1 MSTDKVDLF
10 VKLVKLKS
18 YLVSMI
24 DNYDESPESLYHT
37 EEFLNLR
44 YPDDKEEILTLL
56 KENKIL
62 SDREI
67 VFDTQMHMKFKNI
80 AEGMPKGVTLESI
93 FDQVGITS
101 DEFESI
107 KSFLNSYR
115 SKREEELKNIVET
128 LLQLARLWVNHLE
141 IENSADDLLALHEED
156 VIRPEENK
164 AMEDVSKNSESSLMK
179 LTAITNKY
187 LDMLSNYYFNYG
199 GDIQLKSFLFDLEK
213 FIKNIEAKYKKL
225 LDEED

>member
-1 MSTDKVDLF
+1 MSSDKIDLF

-37 EEFLNLR
+37 EEFLDLR
-44 YPDDKEEILTLL
+44 FPEEKEEIITLL
-56 KENKIL
+56 KENKIV

-93 FDQVGITS
+93 FEQVGINS

-107 KSFLNSYR
+107 EAFLDKYK

-128 LLQLARLWVNHLE
+128 LLQLAKLWVQHLE

-156 VIRPEENK
+156 VIRPEENEE
-164 AMEDVSKNSESSLMK
+164 MEDVSKNSESSLMK
-179 LTAITNKY
+179 LTAITSKY
-187 LDMLSNYYFNYG
+187 LDMLSNYYFSYG
-199 GDIQLKSFLFDLEK
+199 GDIQLKSFVFDLEK
-213 FIKNIEAKYKKL
+213 YIKKIEAKYKTL
-225 LDEED
+225 LDEKE